1 MGIIGTIFIG
11 LIVGLLAR
19 FLKPGDD
26 SMGWIMTILLGIGGS
41 LAATYGG
48 QALGIYQAGEGAGFL
63 GALVGAVVL
72 LVMLLAYRSAAVH
85 IFPSTCEGSA
95 KATYEAAACGL
106 PQITTR
112 ESGDVVQDGRPAQP
126 QVAAGKLHSYANPDH
141 EIRIRDRL
149 ATELPE
155 TVFITAA
162 T

>member
-48 QALGIYQAGEGAGFL
+48 QALGIYQAGEGAGFI

-72 LVMLLAYRSAAVH
+72 AGDLRPDQKELIQATKPSAPHARGLECSAIHVLSLPSTVMRRLLSDLLA
-85 IFPSTCEGSA
+85 CW
-95 KATYEAAACGL
+95 AAAW
-106 PQITTR
+106 P
-112 ESGDVVQDGRPAQP
+112 VPANCRKP
-126 QVAAGKLHSYANPDH
+126 TGWN
-141 EIRIRDRL
+141 
-149 ATELPE
+149 
-155 TVFITAA
+155 
-162 T
+162 